1 MRIRNIAPLMV
12 LVALV
17 CLAVG
22 CGGAQQE
29 LATAKLEEAKTAV
42 ANSKAFADAQGTSYN
57 CPDQLASAEDAL
69 ALAESQYAAEDWENC
84 IASCDDTVAKSGSAA
99 DPGACVKIVVA
110 PTPPPTPKPTIT
122 VKAKLDNVY
131 FDYNRYNIRP
141 NQIATAK
148 NNATHIK
155 EKWAGQKVRLEG
167 NCDERGS
174 DEYNMALGDR
184 RAKSVRNFLITMGV
198 NGGTIFT
205 KSLGESNP
213 SDMGH
218 NEAAWAKN
226 RRVEFKKIK

>member
-1 MRIRNIAPLMV
+1 MKIRNFAPLLV
-12 LVALV
+12 LAALA

-99 DPGACVKIVVA
+99 DPGACVKVVAA
-110 PTPPPTPKPTIT
+110 PTPPAKKT
-122 VKAKLDNVY
+122 VEVKKVVLSNVY

-141 NQIATAK
+141 DQISKAK
-148 NNATHIK
+148 ENVMLIK
-155 EKWAGQKVRLEG
+155 EKWADGKVRLEG
-167 NCDERGS
+167 HCDERGS

-198 NGGTIFT
+198 GGGKIFT

-213 SDMGH
+213 ADMGH

-226 RRVEFKKIK
+226 RRVEFKKI

>member
-1 MRIRNIAPLMV
+1 MRIRNIAPLLA

-17 CLAVG
+17 LLAAG
-22 CGGAQQE
+22 CGNAMKME
-29 LATAKLEEAKTAV
+29 ATGKLEAAKTAL
-42 ANSKAFADAQGTSYN
+42 ANTKAFADAQGTSYN

-84 IASCDDTVAKSGSAA
+84 VASCDDTMDKSQSAA
-99 DPGACVKIVVA
+99 DPGTCVKVVLA
-110 PTPPPTPKPTIT
+110 PTPPPAKKVIVKKLVLGT
-122 VKAKLDNVY
+122 VF

-141 NQIATAK
+141 NQIGVAK
-148 NNATHIK
+148 DNAKHIK
-155 EKWAGQKVRLEG
+155 DKWADKKIRLEG
-167 NCDERGS
+167 NCDDRGS

-198 NGGTIFT
+198 KGGNVFT

-213 SDMGH
+213 VSKKQ

-226 RRVEFKKIK
+226 RRVDFKKLK

>member
-1 MRIRNIAPLMV
+1 MRIRNIAPLLV

-17 CLAVG
+17 FLAAG
-22 CGGAQQE
+22 CGNAQKE

-57 CPDQLASAEDAL
+57 CPDQLAAAEDAL

-84 IASCDDTVAKSGSAA
+84 VASCDDTISKSGSAS
-99 DPGACVKIVVA
+99 DPNACVKVVEA
-110 PTPPPTPKPTIT
+110 PTPPPTPKPVLTQKT
-122 VKAKLDNVY
+122 PKAVY
-131 FDYNRYNIRP
+131 FDYNKYNIRP
-141 NQIATAK
+141 DQIATAK
-148 NNATHIK
+148 DNAKLIK
-155 EKWAGQKVRLEG
+155 DKWADDKLRLEG
-167 NCDERGS
+167 HCDERGS

-198 NGGTIFT
+198 KGGSIYT
-205 KSLGESNP
+205 KSLGESQP

-226 RRVEFKKIK
+226 RRVEFILLK